1 MLRCECDMYNSL
13 CLGPLDHAR
22 RGEGIG
28 WFGAGAMPGS
38 SLHPPAS
45 STPAGPAT
53 FEEYSKSMSAS
64 QKTVKARPKHLN
76 LMQIRL
82 PLPGWVSIMH
92 RVSGAVLFLAIPVLM
107 WLLDM
112 SLTTEIGYDAL
123 REFLAQGWV
132 RLVLAALLWAYLH
145 HFCAGIRYL
154 ALDLHK
160 GVDLAS
166 ARMSALVVYLV
177 SIPLAAILCWMLL
190 V

>member
-1 MLRCECDMYNSL
+1 MT
-13 CLGPLDHAR
+13 
-22 RGEGIG
+22 
-28 WFGAGAMPGS
+28 
-38 SLHPPAS
+38 AS
-45 STPAGPAT
+45 P
-53 FEEYSKSMSAS
+53 
-64 QKTVKARPKHLN
+64 KTVKTRPKHLD
-76 LMQIRL
+76 LMRIRM
-82 PLPGWVSIMH
+82 PLPAWVSIMH
-92 RVSGAVLFLAIPVLM
+92 RVSGAVLFLAIPALL

-166 ARMSALVVYLV
+166 ARMSATAVYVV
-177 SIPLAAILCWMLL
+177 SIPLAAILGWMLL